1 MVSLVQFE
9 EQIYIFIIT
18 IVSGLLAG
26 LLFDL
31 YRMLAVTLKLK
42 KRGIMLG
49 DILFWLILTLAALGF
64 LLLKNQGD
72 LRIYIFM
79 GLTVGAICYLRYL
92 SKYMLPVIAI
102 FFRFIKKIIGLG
114 IKLLNALSWLVGLPF
129 RAVFL
134 LMILP
139 LNFGLKT
146 ATEVWFKIKNK
157 KIITNFKIDI
167 VISRNF

>member
-72 LRIYIFM
+72 LRIYIF
-79 GLTVGAICYLRYL
+79 L
-92 SKYMLPVIAI
+92 
-102 FFRFIKKIIGLG
+102 
-114 IKLLNALSWLVGLPF
+114 
-129 RAVFL
+129 
-134 LMILP
+134 
-139 LNFGLKT
+139 GLKQ
-146 ATEVWFKIKNK
+146 
-157 KIITNFKIDI
+157 
-167 VISRNF
+167 